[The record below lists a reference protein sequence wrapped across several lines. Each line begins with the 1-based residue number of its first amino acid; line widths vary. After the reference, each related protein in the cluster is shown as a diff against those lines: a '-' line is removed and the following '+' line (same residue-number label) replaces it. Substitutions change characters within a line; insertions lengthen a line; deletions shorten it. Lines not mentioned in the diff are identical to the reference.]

1 MKKEEKR
8 EKAHRRRAQ
17 EREGG
22 RQRGGKRKKAGGR
35 GVAGG
40 ALESKQEGKK
50 GQGPPSRAGLR
61 PEQPLSSGVS
71 CSPAVKKLPAL
82 AFILALGTARISG
95 AVLNKS
101 FLFWEIASVLLLSNF
116 GIYIFVKSLHF
127 Y

>member
-1 MKKEEKR
+1 MGGEVGGEPWSQSR
-8 EKAHRRRAQ
+8 GERRGRDHRA
-17 EREGG
+17 E
-22 RQRGGKRKKAGGR
+22 
-35 GVAGG
+35 
-40 ALESKQEGKK
+40 
-50 GQGPPSRAGLR
+50 PSLR

>member
-8 EKAHRRRAQ
+8 EKAYRRAQ
-17 EREGG
+17 EREGE

-82 AFILALGTARISG
+82 AFILALGTPA
-95 AVLNKS
+95 
-101 FLFWEIASVLLLSNF
+101 FLELF
-116 GIYIFVKSLHF
+116 
-127 Y
+127 